1 MDNSARRPL
10 YWESTYEIV
19 LRLMEIYPTLDLDT
33 LGLKQLLDMVLALPE
48 FADDPRLAN
57 DALLNEIL
65 REWFE
70 ELNQI
75 SGGNF

>member
-1 MDNSARRPL
+1 MMSDNQRRPL

-19 LRLMEIYPTLDLDT
+19 LHLMELYPNIDLDS
-33 LGLKQLLDMVLALPE
+33 LGTKQLLDMVLGLPQ

-57 DALLNEIL
+57 EALLNEIL

-70 ELNQI
+70 EAT
-75 SGGNF
+75 